1 MKKRF
6 SIIVVLAVSLVF
18 IISGCMNL
26 NAISD
31 YDNNLNDNSVSNL
44 NNSRIYIPTFI
55 ELQGREYNDNELV
68 VGYEEGKRD
77 EAVKELLSKFK
88 DEKGAKVEK
97 EIPELN
103 AVLIKLDTSV
113 MDVNKAFEIIKNE
126 KIDGIRYIEPN
137 YTDRRLIPVIKGQD
151 PQIQRNNSIQLNNNV
166 TPETT
171 DPFRSFQY
179 ALDRLEAETAWASAT
194 GEGVIVGLL
203 DTGTDGTHP
212 DLEGQL
218 VQGYDPYYR
227 RTIAPN
233 IDSDSDGHGTH
244 TAGIIAAKRNNDIGI
259 SGLAPDAKIMP
270 IRIFRPSYV
279 GDYAVADGIVWAVN
293 NGANVLSN
301 SWGGGGYSN
310 ILKDAFDYA
319 LMNNVVVVASAGNDT
334 TDQFWHYPSAFT
346 GVIGVAASNARDEVT
361 SFSSRGEYVS
371 VAAPG
376 DNVISSIPV
385 RLASSEGIEG
395 VGGKEPYAYWAGTSM
410 AAPYVSALA
419 ALLKEKYPDADVYQ
433 IRKMIEEG
441 AEDIDVSGYDTA
453 SGYGRINAA
462 NSLNLDPN
470 EYKGGILRVEAKT
483 KKGGYYL
490 PGVNITLENKETG
503 KRYYGKTNNEGYELF
518 AWIEPGEYK
527 IIIGGPEYL
536 YAYAPNY
543 RMAEAL
549 SYTNKVTVEPLSED
563 IPTIYTQT
571 TIYTQEFETT
581 QFKAKLTSDLPF
593 PGSLSVLLL
602 DQDFYIVEAFDIR
615 SYEKIIIDLLP
626 YIEESGHYYLVYDYE
641 GDIPEEK
648 IIAKEDFEDGD
659 LEHEFFNWES
669 GGHAEPYIEVIDGAK
684 VLKFGNINDN
694 QKSWVETTFTVD
706 TVASLSFKV
715 KVSSENNYD
724 WFKVYVNNVEKLR
737 LSGEQDWMT
746 YSVLLDSG
754 SHTVRFAYEKDIS
767 LSVGEDTAWL
777 DDIVIAKPFGISGE
791 ITINNNNIP
800 VAIPIN
806 NPGFGFIDEYGGYG
820 VPWTIF

>member
-6 SIIVVLAVSLVF
+6 SIIFVLVVSLVF

-26 NAISD
+26 NPAS
-31 YDNNLNDNSVSNL
+31 NSGVNDNSTNSNSPRY
-44 NNSRIYIPTFI
+44 NSYIPSFI
-55 ELQGREYNDNELV
+55 ELQGRRYNNDELV
-68 VGYEEGKRD
+68 VGYEERGAID
-77 EAVKELLSKFK
+77 ELLSKY
-88 DEKGAKVEK
+88 KGATVEK

-103 AVLIKLDTSV
+103 AVLIKLDTRV
-113 MDVNKAFEIIKNE
+113 MDVKKAFEIIKNE

-151 PQIQRNNSIQLNNNV
+151 PQIQRNNSIQQRNNSMQLNNN
-166 TPETT
+166 TPETI

-218 VQGYDPYYR
+218 VVGYDPYSGE
-227 RTIAPN
+227 TIDPD
-233 IDSDSDGHGTH
+233 IDYDSDGHGTH
-244 TAGIIAAKRNNDIGI
+244 TAGIIAAKRNNGVGI

-270 IRIFRPSYV
+270 IRIFNPNYI
-279 GDYAVADGIVWAVN
+279 GDYAVADGIAWAVKN
-293 NGANVLSN
+293 DANVLSN

-319 LMNNVVVVASAGNDT
+319 LTHNVVVVASSGNDT
-334 TDQFWHYPSAFT
+334 TDQFWHYPSAYT
-346 GVIGVAASNARDEVT
+346 GVIGVAASDAIDKVT

-376 DNVISSIPV
+376 NNVISSIPV
-385 RLASSEGIEG
+385 WLAEYEG
-395 VGGKEPYAYWAGTSM
+395 VEGQPYAYWAGTSM
-410 AAPYVSALA
+410 SCPYVSALA
-419 ALLKEKYPDADVYQ
+419 ALLKEKYPDANVYQ
-433 IRKMIEEG
+433 IKRMIEEG
-441 AEDIDVSGYDTA
+441 AKDIDPSGYDTA

-462 NSLNLDPN
+462 NSLTLDP
-470 EYKGGILRVEAKT
+470 EDYTAGALIVEAKT

-490 PGVNITLENKETG
+490 PGVSITLENKETG

-543 RMAEAL
+543 RMAEEL
-549 SYTNKVTVEPLSED
+549 SYTKEVTVKPLSEGE
-563 IPTIYTQT
+563 

-581 QFKAKLTSDLPF
+581 QFKAQLTSDLPF
-593 PGSLSVLLL
+593 SGDLTVYLL
-602 DQDFYIVEAFDIR
+602 DQDDDVVEAFDIR

-626 YIEESGHYYLVYDYE
+626 HIQESGHYYLVYDYE
-641 GDIPEEK
+641 GEIPEGE
-648 IIAKEDFEDGD
+648 IFAKEDFEDGD
-659 LEHEFFNWES
+659 LEHEFFNWET
-669 GGHAEPYIEVIDGAK
+669 GGHAEPFIEVTDEAT
-684 VLKFGNINDN
+684 VLRFGDVENYG
-694 QKSWVETTFTVD
+694 QSWVETTFTLD

-715 KVSSENNYD
+715 KVSSENNWD
-724 WFKVYVNNVEKLR
+724 WFKVYIDGKEMLK
-737 LSGEQDWMT
+737 LSGERDWAT
-746 YSVLLDSG
+746 YSVLLVSG
-754 SHTVRFAYEKDIS
+754 SHTVRFAYEKDVS
-767 LSVGEDTAWL
+767 LSYGEDTAWI
-777 DDIVIAKPFGISGE
+777 DDIVLAKPFGISGE
-791 ITINNNNIP
+791 IQINNEVIP

-806 NPGFGFIDEYGGYG
+806 NPGSGFIDEYGGYG
-820 VPWTIF
+820 IPWAIF